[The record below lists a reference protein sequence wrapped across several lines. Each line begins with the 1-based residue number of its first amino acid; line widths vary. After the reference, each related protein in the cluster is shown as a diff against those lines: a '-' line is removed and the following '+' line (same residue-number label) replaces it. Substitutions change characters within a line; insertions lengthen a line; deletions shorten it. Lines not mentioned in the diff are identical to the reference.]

1 MSKIKEQYLA
11 HKQMVIQIAP
21 ATIANYIA
29 VWFLTF
35 INFGHI
41 WIMSA
46 VIIGDIIGIEINTQI
61 FKKKGFTIKNE
72 TTQPI
77 KSEKTI

>member
-1 MSKIKEQYLA
+1 MSRIKEQYLA
-11 HKQMVIQIAP
+11 HKKMIIQILP
-21 ATIANYIA
+21 ATVVNYIV
-29 VWFLTF
+29 VWFLTY

-41 WIMSA
+41 WIMST
-46 VIIGDIIGIEINTQI
+46 VVIGDIIGIEINTQV